1 MISYYQQIKPYWVL
15 EISSA
20 KKSASTGDREEEFKH
35 LERAHILGQNST
47 LLHTRTHILM
57 LLWGIRQRNTQEV
70 AGQIFRVFGALTK
83 TIFGLIPSGN
93 TGGSNVSPF
102 KKMPVSPELQ
112 AIISTALST
121 KS

>member
-1 MISYYQQIKPYWVL
+1 MKSYYQQIKPYWDL

-112 AIISTALST
+112 AIISTARST
-121 KS
+121 

>member
-1 MISYYQQIKPYWVL
+1 MKSYYHRIKPYWDL
-15 EISSA
+15 EIALA

-57 LLWGIRQRNTQEV
+57 MLWGIRQRNIQEV

-102 KKMPVSPELQ
+102 KRMPISPELQ
-112 AIISTALST
+112 LIINASQAKL
-121 KS
+121 

>member
-1 MISYYQQIKPYWVL
+1 MKSYYHRIKPYWDL
-15 EISSA
+15 EIATA
-20 KKSASTGDREEEFKH
+20 KQSASIGEREEEFKH

-57 LLWGIRQRNTQEV
+57 MLWGIRQRNIQEV

-112 AIISTALST
+112 AIISTARST
-121 KS
+121 

>member
-1 MISYYQQIKPYWVL
+1 MRAARVEAKSFLVSAQNQLQQTSNHSLHYWKFNGYPPL
-15 EISSA
+15 
-20 KKSASTGDREEEFKH
+20 DR
-35 LERAHILGQNST
+35 
-47 LLHTRTHILM
+47 LHKIHYTP
-57 LLWGIRQRNTQEV
+57 IRQRNIQEV

-112 AIISTALST
+112 AIIKTARST
-121 KS
+121 

>member
-1 MISYYQQIKPYWVL
+1 VKSYYQQIKPYWDL

-35 LERAHILGQNST
+35 LEQAHILGQNST

-57 LLWGIRQRNTQEV
+57 LLWGIRLRNTQEV

-112 AIISTALST
+112 AIISTARST
-121 KS
+121 

>member
-1 MISYYQQIKPYWVL
+1 VKSYYHRIQHYWDR
-15 EISSA
+15 EIALA

-57 LLWGIRQRNTQEV
+57 MLWGIRQRNIQEV

-102 KKMPVSPELQ
+102 KKMPVSSELQ
-112 AIISTALST
+112 AIIRTARST
-121 KS
+121 